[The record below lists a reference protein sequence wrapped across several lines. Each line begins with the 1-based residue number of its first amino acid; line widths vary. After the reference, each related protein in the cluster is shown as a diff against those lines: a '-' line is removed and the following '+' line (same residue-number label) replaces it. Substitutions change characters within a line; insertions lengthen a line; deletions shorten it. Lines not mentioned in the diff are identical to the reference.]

1 MDGVKRYYGSLETRL
16 GNWIVYGGRAHL
28 GYYSPD
34 VWWPFPVHAALVAM
48 EDQVFQSLHLSRGAR
63 VLDAG
68 CGDGQVAIHFAQK
81 GLQVHA
87 IDVLDEHVQQARQNV
102 REVIDKV
109 DWNAKVKSDTV
120 TPLDALTVEKG
131 DYHDL
136 KPVGNGI
143 LDGVYT
149 IETLVHA
156 TDLDR
161 VLSEFYRVLKPRG
174 RIALYEYDHWS
185 GVGVQETN
193 QSEGQA
199 MDKVRLHGAISN
211 GEIRRSGDP
220 SPVLQDRDEHAAAGL
235 VGMLNKAGFE
245 GVLES
250 DISRNVNPMIRFL
263 AYFLYVPSLI
273 VLVLGLEAYFINTV
287 AIVANYQR
295 GWKYIAVTARKP
307 AAATGSR

>member
-1 MDGVKRYYGSLETRL
+1 MDGVKRYYSSLETRL

-34 VWWPFPVHAALVAM
+34 VWWPFPVHQALVAM
-48 EDQVFQSLHLSRGAR
+48 EDQVFQSLNLNPGAR

-87 IDVLDEHVQQARQNV
+87 IDVLPEHVQQAQQNV
-102 REVIDKV
+102 REAIGKV
-109 DWNAKVKSDTV
+109 DWNAKHKSDTV
-120 TPLDALTVEKG
+120 TPLDALTVEQG

-136 KPVGNGI
+136 QTVGKGS
-143 LDGVYT
+143 LDGIYT
-149 IETLVHA
+149 VETLVHA
-156 TDLDR
+156 TDLNR
-161 VLSEFYRVLKPRG
+161 VLSEFYRTLKPGG

-185 GVGVQETN
+185 GDDIQQTN
-193 QSEGQA
+193 QSEKEA
-199 MDKVRLHGAISN
+199 MDKVRLHGAISKAAN
-211 GEIRRSGDP
+211 GQSGP
-220 SPVLQDRDEHAAAGL
+220 SPSEDRSEQACPQQGL

-245 GVLES
+245 DVQES
-250 DISRNVNPMIRFL
+250 DISQNVKPMIRFL
-263 AYFLYVPSLI
+263 AYFLYIPSMI
-273 VLVLGLEAYFINTV
+273 VLALGLEAYFINTV

-307 AAATGSR
+307 ATVSGQ